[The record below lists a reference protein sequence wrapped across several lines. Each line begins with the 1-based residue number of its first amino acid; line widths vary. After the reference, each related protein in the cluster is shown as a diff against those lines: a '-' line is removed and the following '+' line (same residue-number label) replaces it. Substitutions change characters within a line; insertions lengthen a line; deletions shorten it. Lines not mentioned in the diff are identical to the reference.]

1 MALDMQIVGCH
12 ENMHINFRCLV
23 RFFLLKYLFS
33 YRVGRNAGTYINNLF
48 ASTYVNG
55 AKRVI
60 PTHVFGG
67 SVF

>member
-12 ENMHINFRCLV
+12 ENMHINFHGRA
-23 RFFLLKYLFS
+23 FFLLYIFLPCRPK
-33 YRVGRNAGTYINNLF
+33 RKHINNLF

-60 PTHVFGG
+60 PSHVSGG
-67 SVF
+67 SEF